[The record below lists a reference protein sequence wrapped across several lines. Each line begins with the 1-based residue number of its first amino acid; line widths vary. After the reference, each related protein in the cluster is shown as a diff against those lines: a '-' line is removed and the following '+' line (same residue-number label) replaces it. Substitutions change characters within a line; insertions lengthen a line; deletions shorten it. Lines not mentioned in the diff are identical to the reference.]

1 MYNQKKYGR
10 ITTQV
15 ITTQVITSKTIIQL
29 PLLNLLPKYFYF
41 L

>member
-1 MYNQKKYGR
+1 MHNQKKYGR
-10 ITTQV
+10 

-29 PLLNLLPKYFYF
+29 PLLNLLPKYFFF